1 VGEFTGKAK
10 YLYLS
15 IHIFTL
21 AILTMKIKSLG
32 ILCCCLA
39 FYNLSLFAQKTIV
52 KDSNISAM
60 LNEVSPTN
68 LEAIV
73 KKLVS
78 FHTRHTL
85 SDTLS
90 KTTGIGAART
100 WIKSEFEKYGAS
112 SGGRL
117 QVSYDT
123 FTQPADGRRITAP
136 VVLKNVMAVL
146 PGTDPNDKRMLMVSG
161 HYDSRVTDVMNI
173 KDFAPGANDDA
184 SGVAVVMEMC
194 RILSKRKFNTT
205 IVFVAM
211 VGEEQGLYGA
221 TNLAK
226 RAKEEGWNVHL
237 LMNNDIVGNSY
248 GMETDIKDNKSVRI
262 FSEGVPLGET
272 PAQAAARTSAGT
284 ENDGKARQAARYIKE
299 VAERYVDQLEV
310 KLIYRRDRYLR
321 GGDHTP
327 FSLQGFTAVRITEMN
342 EDFNRQH
349 QDVRT
354 ENGFKFG
361 DLPEYVDYNYLQKV
375 TRMNLAAMTNLAL
388 SCQEPENV
396 IVQTSGLTNK
406 TSLKWE
412 APKGKAPAGYYV
424 LMRETSSPFWEQKI
438 FVKENSATLA
448 YSKDNYYFG
457 VQSVDEQGHE
467 SLVVIPKP
475 GR

>member
-1 VGEFTGKAK
+1 
-10 YLYLS
+10 
-15 IHIFTL
+15 
-21 AILTMKIKSLG
+21 MKIKFVSFFI
-32 ILCCCLA
+32 ILTLILVENSFSQQTVVA
-39 FYNLSLFAQKTIV
+39 DSKISEMV
-52 KDSNISAM
+52 K
-60 LNEVSPTN
+60 EVSPTN
-68 LEAIV
+68 LENII

-100 WIKSEFEKYGAS
+100 WIKSEFDKYGKENKS
-112 SGGRL
+112 KL

-123 FTQPADGRRITAP
+123 FIQEADGRRITAP
-136 VVLKNVMAVL
+136 VVLKNVIAIL
-146 PGTDPNDKRMLMVSG
+146 PGTDPNDKRILMVSG
-161 HYDSRVTDVMNI
+161 HYDSRVTDVMNA

-184 SGVAVVMEMC
+184 SGVAAVLEMC
-194 RILSKRKFNTT
+194 RIMSKHKFSST

-226 RAKEEGWNVHL
+226 RAKTEGWNVHL

-248 GMETDIKDNKSVRI
+248 GMETDIKDNKSVRV
-262 FSEGVPLGET
+262 FSEGVSPLET
-272 PAQAAARTSAGT
+272 PAQVAARQSAGT
-284 ENDGKARQAARYIKE
+284 DNDGKARQAARYIKE

-310 KLIYRRDRYLR
+310 KLIYRRDRFLR

-327 FSLQGFTAVRITEMN
+327 FSQQGFAAVRITEMN

-375 TRMNLAAMTNLAL
+375 TRMNLAVMANLAL
-388 SCQEPENV
+388 SSQEPENV
-396 IVQTSGLTNK
+396 VVLTSGLTNK
-406 TSLKWE
+406 TALKWE
-412 APKGKAPAGYYV
+412 APKGKTPAGYYV
-424 LMRETSSPFWEQKI
+424 LMRETTSPFWEKKF
-438 FVKENSATLA
+438 FVKENSATLN
-448 YSKDNYYFG
+448 YSKDNFYFG
-457 VQSVDEQGHE
+457 VQSVDESGHE
-467 SLVVIPKP
+467 SLVVTPKP

>member
-1 VGEFTGKAK
+1 MIRIK
-10 YLYLS
+10 YFLLLVFFVSFSEIALY
-15 IHIFTL
+15 
-21 AILTMKIKSLG
+21 
-32 ILCCCLA
+32 
-39 FYNLSLFAQKTIV
+39 AQRAEV
-52 KDSNISAM
+52 RDANISAM
-60 LNEVSPTN
+60 VTEVSANN
-68 LEAIV
+68 LEQLV

-78 FHTRHTL
+78 FQTRHTL

-100 WIKSEFEKYGAS
+100 WIKSEFEKYGLA

-123 FTQPADGRRITAP
+123 FTQPADGRRINAP
-136 VVLKNVMAVL
+136 VVLKNVMAIL

-161 HYDSRVTDVMNI
+161 HYDSRITDVMNS
-173 KDFAPGANDDA
+173 KDFSPGANDDA
-184 SGVAVVMEMC
+184 SGTAAVMEMC
-194 RILSKRKFNTT
+194 RIMSKQKFSCT

-226 RAKEEGWNVHL
+226 RAKEEGWNLNL

-248 GMETDIKDNKSVRI
+248 GMETDIKDNKSVRV
-262 FSEGVPLGET
+262 FSEGVSPVET
-272 PAQAAARTSAGT
+272 PAQAAARQSAGT
-284 ENDGKARQAARYIKE
+284 DNDGKARQAARYIKE
-299 VAERYVDQLEV
+299 VAERYVDQLDV
-310 KLIYRRDRYLR
+310 KLIYRRDRFLR

-327 FSLQGFTAVRITEMN
+327 FSQQGFAAVRITEMN

-375 TRMNLAAMTNLAL
+375 TRMNLSVMANLGL
-388 SCQEPENV
+388 STQEPENV
-396 IVQTSGLTNK
+396 VVLTAGLTNK
-406 TSLKWE
+406 TTLKWD
-412 APKGKAPAGYYV
+412 APKGKTPVGYYV
-424 LMRETSSPFWEQKI
+424 LMRETTSPFWERKI
-438 FVKENSATLA
+438 FVKETSATLA

-457 VQSVDEQGHE
+457 VQSVDENGHE
-467 SLVVIPKP
+467 SLVITPRA

>member
-1 VGEFTGKAK
+1 
-10 YLYLS
+10 
-15 IHIFTL
+15 
-21 AILTMKIKSLG
+21 MKHFS
-32 ILCCCLA
+32 ILCALMLGY
-39 FYNLSLFAQKTIV
+39 FSLYAQKTEL
-52 KDSNISAM
+52 KDPNIS
-60 LNEVSPTN
+60 LLVNEVSSAN
-68 LEAIV
+68 LSV
-73 KKLVS
+73 LVNKLTS

-90 KTTGIGAART
+90 KTTGIGAARA

-123 FTQPADGRRITAP
+123 FVQPADGRRIKDP
-136 VVLKNVMAVL
+136 VTLKNVIAIL

-184 SGVAVVMEMC
+184 SGVAAVMEMC
-194 RILSKRKFNTT
+194 RILSKQKFSATL
-205 IVFVAM
+205 VFVAM

-226 RAKEEGWNVHL
+226 RAKKEGWNVHL

-248 GMETDIKDNKSVRI
+248 GMETDIKDNKSVRV
-262 FSEGVPLGET
+262 FSEGVSAAET
-272 PAQAAARTSAGT
+272 PAEAAARMSSGT
-284 ENDGKARQAARYIKE
+284 ENDGNARLAARYIKE

-327 FSLQGFTAVRITEMN
+327 FSKEGFTAVRITEMN
-342 EDFNRQH
+342 EDFRRQH

-354 ENGFKFG
+354 ENGFKYG
-361 DLPEYVDYNYLQKV
+361 DLPEHVDYNYLQKV
-375 TRMNLAAMTNLAL
+375 TRMNLSVMVNLAL
-388 SCQEPENV
+388 SAQEPENV
-396 IVQTSGLTNK
+396 RIKTSGLTNQ
-406 TSLKWE
+406 TVLTWE
-412 APKGKAPAGYYV
+412 TPKGKAPAGYFI
-424 LMRETSSPFWEQKI
+424 LMRETTSPFWERKI
-438 FVKENSATLA
+438 FVKGNTATLA
-448 YSKDNYYFG
+448 YSKDNYFFG
-457 VQSVDEQGHE
+457 VQSVDEGWHE
-467 SLVVIPKP
+467 SLVIIPKP

>member
-1 VGEFTGKAK
+1 MIRIK
-10 YLYLS
+10 YFLLLVFFVSFSEIELY
-15 IHIFTL
+15 
-21 AILTMKIKSLG
+21 
-32 ILCCCLA
+32 
-39 FYNLSLFAQKTIV
+39 AQRPEV
-52 KDSNISAM
+52 RDANISAM
-60 LNEVSPTN
+60 VTEVSSNN
-68 LEAIV
+68 LEQLV

-78 FHTRHTL
+78 FQTRHTL

-100 WIKSEFEKYGAS
+100 WIKSEFEKYSSA

-123 FTQPADGRRITAP
+123 FTQPADGRRILSP
-136 VVLKNVMAVL
+136 VTLKNVIAIL
-146 PGTDPNDKRMLMVSG
+146 PGTDPNDKRIIMVSG

-184 SGVAVVMEMC
+184 SGTAAVMEMC
-194 RILSKRKFNTT
+194 RIMSKQKFSATL
-205 IVFVAM
+205 IFVAM

-237 LMNNDIVGNSY
+237 LLNNDIVGNSY
-248 GMETDIKDNKSVRI
+248 GMETDIKDNKSVRV
-262 FSEGVPLGET
+262 FSEGVSPVDT
-272 PAQAAARTSAGT
+272 PAQAAARQSAGT
-284 ENDGKARQAARYIKE
+284 DNDGKARQAARYIKE

-310 KLIYRRDRYLR
+310 KLIYRRDRFLR

-327 FSLQGFTAVRITEMN
+327 FSQQGFAAVRITEMN

-361 DLPEYVDYNYLQKV
+361 DLPEYIDYNYLQKV
-375 TRMNLAAMTNLAL
+375 TRMNLSVMSNLGL
-388 SCQEPENV
+388 SAQEPENV

-406 TSLKWE
+406 TALKWE
-412 APKGKAPAGYYV
+412 APKGKKPVGYYV
-424 LMRETSSPFWEQKI
+424 LMRETTSPFWERKF
-438 FVKENSATLA
+438 FVKETSATLA
-448 YSKDNYYFG
+448 YSKDNFYFG
-457 VQSVDEQGHE
+457 VQSVDEDGHE
-467 SLVVIPKP
+467 SLVITPKP

>member
-1 VGEFTGKAK
+1 MIRMKYFKFSLVFILFLSGK
-10 YLYLS
+10 
-15 IHIFTL
+15 
-21 AILTMKIKSLG
+21 
-32 ILCCCLA
+32 
-39 FYNLSLFAQKTIV
+39 LFAQQTISR
-52 KDSNISAM
+52 DPAISA
-60 LNEVSPTN
+60 LVNEVSASN
-68 LEAIV
+68 LESVI

-78 FHTRHTL
+78 FQTRHTL

-100 WIKSEFEKYGAS
+100 WIKSEFEKYGIA
-112 SGGRL
+112 GGNRL

-136 VVLKNVMAVL
+136 VVLKNVVAIL

-184 SGVAVVMEMC
+184 SGVAAVMEMC
-194 RILSKRKFNTT
+194 RIMSKQKFNCTL
-205 IVFVAM
+205 VFVAM

-226 RAKEEGWNVHL
+226 RAKEENWNVHL

-248 GMETDIKDNKSVRI
+248 GMETDIKDNKSVRV
-262 FSEGVPLGET
+262 FSEGVSPLET
-272 PAQAAARTSAGT
+272 AAQVAARQSAGT
-284 ENDGKARQAARYIKE
+284 DNDGKARQAARYIKE

-310 KLIYRRDRYLR
+310 KLIYRRDRFLR

-327 FSLQGFTAVRITEMN
+327 FSQQGFAAVRITEMN

-375 TRMNLAAMTNLAL
+375 TRMNLSVMSNLAL
-388 SCQEPENV
+388 SAQEPENV
-396 IVQTSGLTNK
+396 TVLTAGLTNK
-406 TSLKWE
+406 TVLKWD
-412 APKGKAPAGYYV
+412 APKGKTPAGYYV
-424 LMRETSSPFWEQKI
+424 LMRETTSPFWEKKF
-438 FVKENSATLA
+438 FVRENTVTLT

-457 VQSVDEQGHE
+457 VQSVDENGHE
-467 SLVVIPKP
+467 SLVIIPRA

>member
-1 VGEFTGKAK
+1 MKNII
-10 YLYLS
+10 S
-15 IHIFTL
+15 ILLFFL
-21 AILTMKIKSLG
+21 FL
-32 ILCCCLA
+32 
-39 FYNLSLFAQKTIV
+39 NLQLFAQQIV
-52 KDSNISAM
+52 AKDPNISHM
-60 LNEVSPTN
+60 VNEVSSSN
-68 LEAIV
+68 LEILV

-78 FHTRHTL
+78 FQTRHTL

-100 WIKSEFEKYGAS
+100 WIKSEFEKYGAAS
-112 SGGRL
+112 NGRL
-117 QVSYDT
+117 KVSYDS
-123 FTQPADGRRITAP
+123 FMQAPDGRRIKEA
-136 VVLKNVMAVL
+136 VQLKNVIAIL
-146 PGTDPNDKRMLMVSG
+146 PGNDPNDKRMLMVSG

-184 SGVAVVMEMC
+184 SGVAAVLEMC
-194 RILSKRKFNTT
+194 RIMSTQKFSCTL
-205 IVFVAM
+205 VFVAM

-248 GMETDIKDNKSVRI
+248 GMETDLKDNSSVRV
-262 FSEGVPLGET
+262 FSEGVSVAET
-272 PAQAAARTSAGT
+272 KEQAAARIAAGT
-284 ENDGKARQAARYIKE
+284 DNDGKARQAARYIKE

-327 FSLQGFTAVRITEMN
+327 FSQQGFAAVRITEMN

-354 ENGFKFG
+354 ENGFKYG
-361 DLPEYVDYNYLQKV
+361 DLPEYVDYKYLQKV
-375 TRMNLAAMTNLAL
+375 TRMNLSVMANLGL
-388 SCQEPENV
+388 SVQEPENV
-396 IVQTSGLTNK
+396 TVVTTGLTNK
-406 TSLKWE
+406 TNLKWD

-424 LMRETSSPFWEQKI
+424 LMRETTSPFWEKKFFI
-438 FVKENSATLA
+438 KENNAVLA
-448 YSKDNYYFG
+448 YSKDNYFFG
-457 VQSVDEQGHE
+457 VQAVDENGHE
-467 SLVVIPKP
+467 SLMIIPKA

>member
-1 VGEFTGKAK
+1 MRN
-10 YLYLS
+10 YLLILLFCLS
-15 IHIFTL
+15 FGL
-21 AILTMKIKSLG
+21 PQSS
-32 ILCCCLA
+32 
-39 FYNLSLFAQKTIV
+39 FSQKTEL
-52 KDSNISAM
+52 KDPEITTM
-60 LNEVSPTN
+60 LNEVSAAN
-68 LEAIV
+68 LEALV
-73 KKLVS
+73 RKMVS

-90 KTTGIGAART
+90 KTKGIGAART
-100 WIKSEFEKYGAS
+100 WIKSEFEKYSAE

-123 FTQPADGRRITAP
+123 FTQPADGRRIKEA
-136 VVLKNVMAVL
+136 VVLKNVMAIL
-146 PGTDPNDKRMLMVSG
+146 PGTDPSDKRMLMVSG
-161 HYDSRVTDVMNI
+161 HYDSRVTDVMNV

-184 SGVAVVMEMC
+184 SGVAAVMEMA
-194 RILSKRKFNTT
+194 RVMSKYKFSSTL
-205 IVFVAM
+205 VFVAF

-221 TNLAK
+221 ANLAK

-248 GMETDIKDNKSVRI
+248 GMETDIKDNKSVRV
-262 FSEGVPLGET
+262 FSEGVAANET
-272 PAQAAARTSAGT
+272 KEQAAARQSAGT

-299 VAERYVDQLEV
+299 VAERYVDQLDV

-327 FSLQGFTAVRITEMN
+327 FSQQGFAAVRVTEMN

-375 TRMNLAAMTNLAL
+375 TRMNMSVMANLGLAT
-388 SCQEPENV
+388 QEPENV
-396 IVQTSGLTNK
+396 IVITSGLTNK
-406 TSLKWE
+406 TTLKWE
-412 APKGKAPAGYYV
+412 APKGKSPYGYYV
-424 LMRETSSPFWEQKI
+424 LMRETTSPFWERKF
-438 FVKENSATLA
+438 FVKENQATLN
-448 YSKDNYYFG
+448 YSKDNYFFA
-457 VQSVDEQGHE
+457 VQSVDEKGHE
-467 SLVVIPKP
+467 SLMVIPKP

>member
-1 VGEFTGKAK
+1 
-10 YLYLS
+10 
-15 IHIFTL
+15 
-21 AILTMKIKSLG
+21 MKKVL
-32 ILCCCLA
+32 
-39 FYNLSLFAQKTIV
+39 LSLLFFAVLANRAAAQKTDV
-52 KDSNISAM
+52 KDPNISNM
-60 LNEVSPTN
+60 VNEVSSAN
-68 LEAIV
+68 LEQVI

-85 SDTLS
+85 SDTIS

-100 WIKSEFEKYGAS
+100 WIKSEFEKYGAA

-123 FTQPADGRRITAP
+123 FTQPADGRRILNP
-136 VVLKNVMAVL
+136 VVLKNVIAIL

-161 HYDSRVTDVMNI
+161 HYDSRVTDVMNV

-184 SGVAVVMEMC
+184 SGVAAVMEMC
-194 RILSKRKFNTT
+194 RIMSKQKFSST

-248 GMETDIKDNKSVRI
+248 GMETDIKDNKSVRV
-262 FSEGVPLGET
+262 FSEGVSPVET
-272 PAQAAARTSAGT
+272 PAQAAARQSAGT
-284 ENDGKARQAARYIKE
+284 DNEGKARQAARYIKE

-310 KLIYRRDRYLR
+310 KLIYRRDRFLR

-327 FSLQGFTAVRITEMN
+327 FSQQGFAAVRITEMN

-349 QDVRT
+349 QDIRT

-375 TRMNLAAMTNLAL
+375 TRMNLSVMANLAL
-388 SCQEPENV
+388 SSQEPENV
-396 IVQTSGLTNK
+396 VVQTAGLTNK
-406 TSLKWE
+406 TALKWD
-412 APKGKAPAGYYV
+412 APKGKTPAGYYV
-424 LMRETSSPFWEQKI
+424 LMRETTSPFWERKF
-438 FVKENSATLA
+438 FVKETSANLA
-448 YSKDNYYFG
+448 YSKDNYFFG
-457 VQSVDEQGHE
+457 VQSVDADGHE
-467 SLVVIPKP
+467 SLVITPKP

>member
-1 VGEFTGKAK
+1 MMKALK
-10 YLYLS
+10 YSAFL
-15 IHIFTL
+15 
-21 AILTMKIKSLG
+21 ILLISFPTSKIS
-32 ILCCCLA
+32 
-39 FYNLSLFAQKTIV
+39 AQTTEV
-52 KDSNISAM
+52 RDTNISNM
-60 LNEVSPTN
+60 LNEVSASN
-68 LEAIV
+68 LEGLIR
-73 KKLVS
+73 KLVS
-78 FHTRHTL
+78 FQTRHTL

-100 WIKSEFEKYGAS
+100 WIKSEFEKYSSA

-123 FTQPADGRRITAP
+123 FTQPADGRRILSP
-136 VVLKNVMAVL
+136 VTLKNVIAIL
-146 PGTDPNDKRMLMVSG
+146 PGTDPNDKRIIMVSG

-184 SGVAVVMEMC
+184 SGTAAVMEMC
-194 RILSKRKFNTT
+194 RIMSKQKFSATL
-205 IVFVAM
+205 IFVAM

-237 LMNNDIVGNSY
+237 LLNNDIVGNSY
-248 GMETDIKDNKSVRI
+248 GMETDIKDNKSVRV
-262 FSEGVPLGET
+262 FSEGVSPVET
-272 PAQAAARTSAGT
+272 PAQAAARQSAGT
-284 ENDGKARQAARYIKE
+284 DNDGKARQAARYIKE

-310 KLIYRRDRYLR
+310 KLIYRRDRFLR

-327 FSLQGFTAVRITEMN
+327 FSQQGFAAVRITEMN

-361 DLPEYVDYNYLQKV
+361 DLPEYIDYNYLQKV
-375 TRMNLAAMTNLAL
+375 TRMNLSVMSNLGL
-388 SCQEPENV
+388 SAQEPENV

-406 TSLKWE
+406 TALKWD
-412 APKGKAPAGYYV
+412 APKGKKPVGYYV
-424 LMRETSSPFWEQKI
+424 LMRETTSPFWERKF
-438 FVKENSATLA
+438 FVKETSATLA
-448 YSKDNYYFG
+448 YSKDNFYFG
-457 VQSVDEQGHE
+457 VQSVDEDGHE
-467 SLVVIPKP
+467 SLVITPKP

>member
-1 VGEFTGKAK
+1 MK
-10 YLYLS
+10 YLSLPLLFFVLIASLLS
-15 IHIFTL
+15 AQQTIHRD
-21 AILTMKIKSLG
+21 A
-32 ILCCCLA
+32 
-39 FYNLSLFAQKTIV
+39 
-52 KDSNISAM
+52 NISSLVNDISAK
-60 LNEVSPTN
+60 N
-68 LEAIV
+68 LEVIV

-78 FHTRHTL
+78 FQTRHTL

-90 KTTGIGAART
+90 KTTGIGAARN
-100 WIKSEFEKYGAS
+100 WIKSEFEKYKIE
-112 SGGRL
+112 SGNRL
-117 QVSYDT
+117 QVSFDT
-123 FTQPADGRRITAP
+123 FTQPADGRRITSP

-146 PGTDPNDKRMLMVSG
+146 PGTDPADKRMLMVSG

-173 KDFAPGANDDA
+173 KEFAPGANDDA

-194 RILSKRKFNTT
+194 RILSKQKFNCTL
-205 IVFVAM
+205 VFVAM

-226 RAKEEGWNVHL
+226 RAKEENWNVHL

-248 GMETDIKDNKSVRI
+248 GMETDIKDNKSVRV
-262 FSEGVPLGET
+262 FSEGVSALET
-272 PAQAAARTSAGT
+272 PAQAASRQSAGT

-327 FSLQGFTAVRITEMN
+327 FSQQGFAAVRITEMN

-361 DLPEYVDYNYLQKV
+361 DLPEFVDYNYLQKV
-375 TRMNLAAMTNLAL
+375 TKMNLSVMANLAL
-388 SCQEPENV
+388 SAQEPENV
-396 IVQTSGLTNK
+396 TILTAGLTNK
-406 TSLKWE
+406 TVLKWD
-412 APKGKAPAGYYV
+412 APKGKIPAAYYV
-424 LMRETSSPFWEQKI
+424 VMRETTSPFWEQKI
-438 FVKENSATLA
+438 FVKENTVTLN

-457 VQSVDEQGHE
+457 VMSVDENGHE
-467 SLVVIPKP
+467 SLVIIPKA

>member
-1 VGEFTGKAK
+1 MRN
-10 YLYLS
+10 YLFLLFFCLS
-15 IHIFTL
+15 FGL
-21 AILTMKIKSLG
+21 PK
-32 ILCCCLA
+32 
-39 FYNLSLFAQKTIV
+39 FLFSQKTEV
-52 KDSNISAM
+52 KDPEIAEM
-60 LNEVSPTN
+60 LNEVSAAN
-68 LEAIV
+68 LETLV
-73 KKLVS
+73 RKMVS

-90 KTTGIGAART
+90 KTKGIGAART
-100 WIKSEFEKYGAS
+100 WIKSEFEKYAAA

-123 FTQPADGRRITAP
+123 FTQPADGRRIKEA

-146 PGTDPNDKRMLMVSG
+146 PGTDPSDKRMLMVSG

-184 SGVAVVMEMC
+184 SGVAAVMEMA
-194 RILSKRKFNTT
+194 RVMSKYKFSSTL
-205 IVFVAM
+205 VFVAF

-221 TNLAK
+221 ANLAK

-248 GMETDIKDNKSVRI
+248 GMETDIKDNKSVRV
-262 FSEGVPLGET
+262 FSEGVSANET
-272 PAQAAARTSAGT
+272 KEQASARQSAGT

-327 FSLQGFTAVRITEMN
+327 FSQQGFAAVRLTEMN

-361 DLPEYVDYNYLQKV
+361 DLPEYVDYTYLQKV
-375 TRMNLAAMTNLAL
+375 TRMNMAVMANLGLAT
-388 SCQEPENV
+388 QEPENV
-396 IVQTSGLTNK
+396 VVITSGLTNK
-406 TSLKWE
+406 TTLKWD
-412 APKGKAPAGYYV
+412 APKGKSPYGYYV
-424 LMRETSSPFWEQKI
+424 LMRETTSPFWERKF
-438 FVKENSATLA
+438 FVKENQATLN
-448 YSKDNYYFG
+448 YSKDNYFFA
-457 VQSVDEQGHE
+457 VQSVDEKGHE
-467 SLVVIPKP
+467 SLMVIPKP

>member
-1 VGEFTGKAK
+1 MAK
-10 YLYLS
+10 IKQLS
-15 IHIFTL
+15 ILLVFGIFAHL
-21 AILTMKIKSLG
+21 
-32 ILCCCLA
+32 
-39 FYNLSLFAQKTIV
+39 NLSAQKTEI
-52 KDSNISAM
+52 KDPNISLM
-60 LNEVSPTN
+60 VNEVSSTN
-68 LEAIV
+68 LSTLIT
-73 KKLVS
+73 KLVS
-78 FHTRHTL
+78 FQTRHTL

-123 FTQPADGRRITAP
+123 FLQPADGRRIKEA
-136 VVLKNVMAVL
+136 VLLKNVMAIL

-184 SGVAVVMEMC
+184 SGVAAVMEMC
-194 RILSKRKFNTT
+194 RVMSKQKFSATL
-205 IVFVAM
+205 VFVAM

-248 GMETDIKDNKSVRI
+248 GMETDIKDNKSVRV
-262 FSEGVPLGET
+262 FSEGVPAAET
-272 PAQAAARTSAGT
+272 PAQANARMSAGT
-284 ENDGKARQAARYIKE
+284 ENDSKARLAARYIKE

-327 FSLQGFTAVRITEMN
+327 FSQQGFTAVRITEMN

-354 ENGFKFG
+354 ENGFKYG
-361 DLPEYVDYNYLQKV
+361 DLPEYIDYTYLQKV
-375 TRMNLAAMTNLAL
+375 TRMNLSVMANLAL
-388 SCQEPENV
+388 STQEPENV
-396 IVQTSGLTNK
+396 TIQTSGLTNK
-406 TSLKWE
+406 TVLKWE
-412 APKGKAPAGYYV
+412 LPKGKTPAGYFV
-424 LMRETSSPFWEQKI
+424 LMRETTSPFWERKF
-438 FVKENSATLA
+438 FVKENNATLA
-448 YSKDNYYFG
+448 YSKDNYFFG
-457 VQSVDEQGHE
+457 VQSVDADGHE
-467 SLVVIPKP
+467 SLVIIPKP

>member
-1 VGEFTGKAK
+1 MLCLF
-10 YLYLS
+10 
-15 IHIFTL
+15 
-21 AILTMKIKSLG
+21 LTCYGL
-32 ILCCCLA
+32 
-39 FYNLSLFAQKTIV
+39 NLFAQKTEI
-52 KDSNISAM
+52 KDSKISAM
-60 LNEVSPTN
+60 VNEVSPAN

-73 KKLVS
+73 RKLVS
-78 FHTRHTL
+78 FQTRHTL
-85 SDTLS
+85 SDTTS

-100 WIKSEFEKYGAS
+100 WIKSEFEKYGANS
-112 SGGRL
+112 EGRL

-123 FTQPADGRRITAP
+123 FVQPADGRRITAP
-136 VVLKNVMAVL
+136 VVLKNVMAIL
-146 PGTDPNDKRMLMVSG
+146 PGTDPEDKRMLMLSG
-161 HYDSRVTDVMNI
+161 HYDSRVTDVMNV
-173 KDFAPGANDDA
+173 KDFSPGANDDA
-184 SGVAVVMEMC
+184 SGVAAVMEMC
-194 RILSKRKFNTT
+194 RIMSKQKFSAT

-226 RAKEEGWNVHL
+226 RAKAEGWNVHL

-248 GMETDIKDNKSVRI
+248 GMETDIKDNKSVRV
-262 FSEGVPLGET
+262 FSEGVPAGET
-272 PAQAAARTSAGT
+272 PAQAAARISAGT
-284 ENDGKARQAARYIKE
+284 ENDSKARQAARYIKE
-299 VAERYVDQLEV
+299 IAERYVDQLEV

-375 TRMNLAAMTNLAL
+375 TRMNLSVMANLAW

-396 IVQTSGLTNK
+396 VVQTSGLTNK
-406 TSLKWE
+406 TNLKWE
-412 APKGKAPAGYYV
+412 APKGKTPTGYYV
-424 LMRETSSPFWEQKI
+424 LMRETSSPFWERKF
-438 FVKENSATLA
+438 FVKTNTATLA
-448 YSKDNYYFG
+448 YSKDNYFFG
-457 VQSVDEQGHE
+457 VQSVDDAGHE
-467 SLVVIPKP
+467 SLVIIPKP

>member
-1 VGEFTGKAK
+1 MKLQLKKNTCNFLLRILQPKLKMK
-10 YLYLS
+10 YLKL
-15 IHIFTL
+15 TL
-21 AILTMKIKSLG
+21 ALYLFFSGIKAG
-32 ILCCCLA
+32 
-39 FYNLSLFAQKTIV
+39 FAQRTEIKDPAIV
-52 KDSNISAM
+52 AM
-60 LNEVSPTN
+60 LNDVSATN
-68 LEAIV
+68 LEALV
-73 KKLVS
+73 RKMVS

-90 KTTGIGAART
+90 KTKGIGAARS
-100 WIKSEFEKYGAS
+100 WIKSEFEKYANE

-123 FTQPADGRRITAP
+123 FTQPADGRRIKEA
-136 VVLKNVMAVL
+136 VVLKNVMAIL

-184 SGVAVVMEMC
+184 SGVAAVMEMA
-194 RILSKRKFNTT
+194 RVMSKHQFSSTL
-205 IVFVAM
+205 VFVAF

-221 TNLAK
+221 SNLAK
-226 RAKEEGWNVHL
+226 RAKEDGWNVHL

-248 GMETDIKDNKSVRI
+248 GMETDIKDNKSVRV
-262 FSEGVPLGET
+262 FSEGVTASET
-272 PAQAAARTSAGT
+272 KEQAVARQSAGT

-327 FSLQGFTAVRITEMN
+327 FSQQGFAAVRVTEMN

-375 TRMNLAAMTNLAL
+375 TRMNLSVMANLGL
-388 SCQEPENV
+388 STQEPENV
-396 IVQTSGLTNK
+396 GIVTSGLTNK
-406 TSLKWE
+406 TQLRWE
-412 APKGKAPAGYYV
+412 TPKGKSIYGYYV
-424 LMRETSSPFWEQKI
+424 LMRETTSPFWERKF
-438 FVKENSATLA
+438 FVKENQITLS

-457 VQSVDEQGHE
+457 VQSVDENGHE

-475 GR
+475 VR

>member
-1 VGEFTGKAK
+1 
-10 YLYLS
+10 
-15 IHIFTL
+15 
-21 AILTMKIKSLG
+21 MKIKFVSFFI
-32 ILCCCLA
+32 ILTLILVENSFSQQTVVA
-39 FYNLSLFAQKTIV
+39 DSKISEMV
-52 KDSNISAM
+52 K
-60 LNEVSPTN
+60 EVSPTN
-68 LEAIV
+68 LENII

-100 WIKSEFEKYGAS
+100 WIKSEFDKYGKENKS
-112 SGGRL
+112 TL

-123 FTQPADGRRITAP
+123 FIQEADGRRITAP
-136 VVLKNVMAVL
+136 VVLKNVIAIL
-146 PGTDPNDKRMLMVSG
+146 PGTDPNDKRILMVSG
-161 HYDSRVTDVMNI
+161 HYDSRVTDVMNA

-184 SGVAVVMEMC
+184 SGVAAVLEMC
-194 RILSKRKFNTT
+194 RIMSKYKFSST

-226 RAKEEGWNVHL
+226 RAKTESWNVHL

-248 GMETDIKDNKSVRI
+248 GMETDIKDNKSVRV
-262 FSEGVPLGET
+262 FSVGVSPLET
-272 PAQAAARTSAGT
+272 PAQVAARQSAGT
-284 ENDGKARQAARYIKE
+284 DNDGKARQAARYIKE

-310 KLIYRRDRYLR
+310 KLIYRRDRFLR

-327 FSLQGFTAVRITEMN
+327 FSQQGFAAVRITEMN

-375 TRMNLAAMTNLAL
+375 TRMNLAVMANLAL
-388 SCQEPENV
+388 SSQEPENV
-396 IVQTSGLTNK
+396 VVLTSGLTNK
-406 TSLKWE
+406 TALKWE
-412 APKGKAPAGYYV
+412 APKGKTPAGYYV
-424 LMRETSSPFWEQKI
+424 LMRETTSPFWEKKF
-438 FVKENSATLA
+438 FVKENSATLN
-448 YSKDNYYFG
+448 YSKDNFYFG
-457 VQSVDEQGHE
+457 VQSVDESGHE
-467 SLVVIPKP
+467 SLVVTPKP

>member
-1 VGEFTGKAK
+1 MNTLK
-10 YLYLS
+10 YLSFLIVAISFSS
-15 IHIFTL
+15 I
-21 AILTMKIKSLG
+21 K
-32 ILCCCLA
+32 LC
-39 FYNLSLFAQKTIV
+39 AQKTEV
-52 KDSNISAM
+52 RDANISHM
-60 LNEVSPTN
+60 VNEVSANN
-68 LEAIV
+68 LEQIV

-78 FHTRHTL
+78 FQTRHTL

-90 KTTGIGAART
+90 KTTGIGAARN
-100 WIKSEFEKYGAS
+100 WIKSEFEKYGSA

-117 QVSYDT
+117 QVSFDT

-136 VVLKNVMAVL
+136 VVLKNVMAIL
-146 PGTDPNDKRMLMVSG
+146 PGSDPNDKRMLMLSG

-184 SGVAVVMEMC
+184 SGVAAVMEMA
-194 RILSKRKFNTT
+194 RIMSKQKFNCT

-226 RAKEEGWNVHL
+226 RAKAEGWNVHL

-248 GMETDIKDNKSVRI
+248 GMETDIKDNKSVRV
-262 FSEGVPLGET
+262 FSEGVSAIET
-272 PAQAAARTSAGT
+272 PAQVAARQSAGT
-284 ENDGKARQAARYIKE
+284 DNDGKARQAARYIKE
-299 VAERYVDQLEV
+299 IAERYVDQLEV
-310 KLIYRRDRYLR
+310 KLIYRRDRFLR

-327 FSLQGFTAVRITEMN
+327 FSQQGFAAVRITEMN

-375 TRMNLAAMTNLAL
+375 TRMNLSVMSNLGL
-388 SCQEPENV
+388 SSQEPENV
-396 IVQTSGLTNK
+396 VVLTAGLTNK
-406 TSLKWE
+406 TALKWE
-412 APKGKAPAGYYV
+412 APKGKTPAGYYV
-424 LMRETSSPFWEQKI
+424 LMRETTSPFWEKKF
-438 FVKENSATLA
+438 FVKETSASLA

-457 VQSVDEQGHE
+457 VQSVDENGHE
-467 SLVVIPKP
+467 SLVITPKP